1 MRLNKLVLTF
11 ALSLLSCA
19 VFAQNVK
26 VTGKVVDE
34 QGEPVISAVVM
45 VDGVSN
51 IAATTGVDG
60 SYSIEAPAEGALVY
74 SFLGYET
81 VTEKVGG
88 RGVINVTMKENQNF
102 LDEVVV
108 SALGIKRES
117 KVLTYSAQQVNAS
130 ELSANKSL
138 NMINSLAGKAAGVLV
153 SSSASGL
160 GGTSKISI
168 RGFRSIAGDNEPLYI
183 INGVPL
189 SNDSSSS
196 SDFYGSSGSASYDRG
211 DGISNLNS
219 DDIESI
225 TVLKGAS
232 ASALYGTQAANGVI
246 IITTKSGSAG
256 KIKVTLSNSTSFDT
270 AAYGPQLQRT
280 YAGSNDDFKS
290 WGAKLSKP
298 ATLAVD
304 NFFRTGVTMVN
315 NISLQGGNSR
325 SQNYLS
331 YSNTHAT
338 GLLENSGMDRH
349 NVTFRNTT
357 KLVDNLSLDASIQLV
372 HQNVKNRPSP
382 GGSYINPLIGV
393 YKYPVGLDFS
403 TWKEN
408 FEIYD
413 PERNMMVQNWNKV
426 VDAHSDQNPYW
437 ILYRDNSEQV
447 RDRLIASAT
456 LKWDVTPHFNLQARA
471 SEDYSADT
479 RSLKYAATT
488 SPAIINSIN
497 GLYKAGY
504 SHGGTTYFDVL
515 ASYKNSWDWFDLNAT
530 VGGSYQMARDAGV
543 SYDSR
548 KAGMQYANIFA
559 FNNMIDPN
567 GDESLYQKDLAAVFA
582 TATLGFKDCVFVDLT
597 ARNDWSSTLA
607 YTKSFKSGFF
617 YPSVGVTVLFN
628 EIFDMPKCFDLAKIR
643 GSYSVVGNDLP
654 SRVTNPL
661 SSVNY
666 DGTIS
671 ANTTA
676 PFGDLKPELSS
687 SFEVGADIR
696 MFKGRFNLDFT
707 WYRTNTTNQIFEL
720 PAPSGSGYSTYY
732 VNSGNI
738 MNTGIE
744 LTIGGY
750 PVDTPNFK
758 WNTSLNLS
766 HNRNLIVA
774 LHPTLPEFVISNS
787 GSYGY
792 NLKLKEGGSYGDMYA
807 RGFAR
812 DDAGKL
818 ILDDKGLPT
827 LGDTFTPVGNVSPV
841 ANIGWN
847 NSFEIC
853 KNFNVSFLIDAR
865 IGGKVMSLTQ
875 SELDPMGV
883 TQATADARERGY
895 VEYEGIKFND
905 VKAFYDRVGTPDVGM
920 TEYYVY
926 DGTNIRL
933 REASIGF
940 NAPEK
945 WFQNLKVLH
954 GASLS
959 LVGRN
964 LFFLYK
970 KAPYDPDALMG
981 LGNDLNG
988 VEFFGMPSAR
998 TFGFNV
1004 KLTF

>member
-1 MRLNKLVLTF
+1 MKLNKFVLTF

-34 QGEPVISAVVM
+34 QGEPVISAIVM
-45 VDGVSN
+45 VEGTN
-51 IAATTGVDG
+51 LGAMTGVNG
-60 SYSIEAPAEGALVY
+60 SYSIEAPANGALVF
-74 SFLGYET
+74 SFLGFDT
-81 VTEKVGG
+81 VTEKING
-88 RGVINVTMKENQNF
+88 RGVINVTLKENQNY

-117 KVLTYSAQQVNAS
+117 KALTYSAQQVNAE

-138 NMINSLAGKAAGVLV
+138 NMINSLAGKAAGVVV

-189 SNDSSSS
+189 SNSSSTS
-196 SDFYGSSGSASYDRG
+196 SDFYGSGGSASYDRG

-246 IITTKSGSAG
+246 IITTKSGSEG
-256 KIKVTLSNSTSFDT
+256 KVKVTVSNSTMFDNAT
-270 AAYGPQLQRT
+270 YGPELQRT
-280 YAGSNDDFKS
+280 YAGTEADFKS
-290 WGAKLSKP
+290 WGAKLSTP
-298 ATLAVD
+298 ATLAAD
-304 NFFRTGVTMVN
+304 NFFRTALTMVN
-315 NISLQGGNSR
+315 NIAIQGGNSK

-338 GLLENSGMDRH
+338 GMLENSGMDRH

-357 KLVDNLSLDASIQLV
+357 KLVDNLTLDASIQFV

-382 GGSYINPLIGV
+382 GGSYINPLMGV
-393 YKYPVGLDFS
+393 YKYPVGLDFEQ
-403 TWKEN
+403 WKEY
-408 FEIYD
+408 EVYD

-437 ILYRDNSEQV
+437 ILYRDNSEQS
-447 RDRLIASAT
+447 RDRLIASAS
-456 LKWDVTPHFNLQARA
+456 LKWDINKHIYLQARA
-471 SEDYSADT
+471 SEDYSADS
-479 RSLKYAATT
+479 RSLKYAAST
-488 SPAIINSIN
+488 SPAIIMSTN
-497 GLYKAGY
+497 GLYKAGH
-504 SHGGTTYFDVL
+504 SHGGTTYADFIG
-515 ASYKNSWDWFDLNAT
+515 SYKNRWDWFDLNAT
-530 VGGSYQMARDAGV
+530 IGGSFQLSSDKGV

-548 KAGMQYANIFA
+548 KGGLYYANIFS
-559 FNNMIDPN
+559 FNNMVNPE
-567 GDESLYQKDLAAVFA
+567 GSESLYKKDLAAIFA
-582 TATLGFKDCVFVDLT
+582 TATLGFKDFVFVDVT

-607 YTKSFKSGFF
+607 YTQSFKKGFF
-617 YPSVGVTVLFN
+617 YPSVGVTALLNEMFN
-628 EIFDMPKCFDLAKIR
+628 MPAIFDLAKIR
-643 GSYSVVGNDLP
+643 ASYSVVGNDLP

-666 DGTIS
+666 DGTIR

-696 MFKGRFNLDFT
+696 MFRGRFNVDFT
-707 WYRTNTTNQIFEL
+707 WYKTNTTNQIFEL

-738 MNTGIE
+738 ENTGIE
-744 LTIGGY
+744 LTVGGY
-750 PVDTPNFK
+750 PVETPNFK
-758 WNTSLNLS
+758 WNTSFNLS
-766 HNRNLIVA
+766 HNKNTIIS

-792 NLKLKEGGSYGDMYA
+792 NLKLKEGGSYGDMYS

-812 DDAGKL
+812 DDNGKL
-818 ILDDKGLPT
+818 ILDKDGLPT
-827 LGDTFTPVGNVSPV
+827 LGDTFTYVGNVSPI
-841 ANIGWN
+841 ANLGWN

-853 KNFNVSFLIDAR
+853 KNFNFSFLVDAR
-865 IGGKVMSLTQ
+865 FGGKVMSLTQ

-883 TQATADARERGY
+883 TKTTADARERGY

-926 DGTNIRL
+926 NGTNVRL
-933 REASIGF
+933 REASVGF

-945 WFQNLKVLH
+945 WFSNLKVLH
-954 GASLS
+954 GVSLS
-959 LVGRN
+959 VVGRN
-964 LFFLYK
+964 LCFFYK
-970 KAPYDPDALMG
+970 EAPYDPDSLMG
-981 LGNDLNG
+981 VGSDLNG
-988 VEFFGMPSAR
+988 VEFFGMPAAR
-998 TFGFNV
+998 SFGFNV